1 MFCPGR
7 LVVRITL
14 LREMPSDK
22 FMAARV
28 LVFYQSAMFVWPKGV
43 DSGENAD
50 VLGAGDNT

>member
-1 MFCPGR
+1 M
-7 LVVRITL
+7 VRITL